1 MAHASSFFF
10 CLNSQVFL
18 DSWFVLKYVFFTSNY
33 IAGFRES
40 FILTMSIRSNFRL
53 IVGLYL
59 EKVICKICILLSLVI
74 SPTEISELIDFSEFS
89 SDSFYMSLFFF
100 FG

>member
-18 DSWFVLKYVFFTSNY
+18 DSWFVLKYAFFFTSNY

-59 EKVICKICILLSLVI
+59 EKVICKICILLFLGI
-74 SPTEISELIDFSEFS
+74 SPT
-89 SDSFYMSLFFF
+89 
-100 FG
+100 